1 MSTVAPRFIFTV
13 NVEVGKSHDAEAR
26 IWGRCVEGEFGIG
39 FQLEQLRQRGFGGS
53 FFVNVYESRRHGAE
67 FFGKVCRRIV
77 ESGSDVELHTHPDG
91 WTEDW
96 SRPYMWQYTLA
107 EQVELVRLGQKMLAD
122 WTGSPAIAHRAG
134 SFAANDDTL
143 RACIA
148 NGLRI
153 DSSKPSGGVAVACA
167 SQPSGGTC
175 RTCSRARCS
184 RYRSPHTKTCGPAH
198 TCSIWTSML
207 RRLPNCAPSWTGRA
221 ASRSRFF
228 ASSCTVFHSSSSAM
242 VNGARAAPT
251 LTGFFGCST
260 R

>member
-1 MSTVAPRFIFTV
+1 MSAVAPRFIFTV
-13 NVEVGKSHDAEAR
+13 DVEVGKSHDAEAR

-153 DSSKPSGGVAVACA
+153 DSSEAFRLEPMPFAFFVGAPERTSCVRGLAARNTGHDLPGPVAEPS
-167 SQPSGGTC
+167 
-175 RTCSRARCS
+175 
-184 RYRSPHTKTCGPAH
+184 
-198 TCSIWTSML
+198 
-207 RRLPNCAPSWTGRA
+207 RA
-221 ASRSRFF
+221 ASGHQCFDDCRIALHPGQAEPREAAGALSRH
-228 ASSCTVFHSSSSAM
+228 A
-242 VNGARAAPT
+242 
-251 LTGFFGCST
+251 
-260 R
+260 